1 MEAWIFSCLSH
12 FFNTL
17 SIACFTLLV
26 GLRIFIGDV
35 EEWFFVVCGETC
47 SVSAC
52 KRAVKGREKE
62 KEKILGGILGDGRI
76 IVKK

>member
-26 GLRIFIGDV
+26 GLRIFIRDG
-35 EEWFFVVCGETC
+35 EGWFFVVCGETC
-47 SVSAC
+47 SISTC

-62 KEKILGGILGDGRI
+62 KEKNTRGNFG
-76 IVKK
+76 